1 MSVGSLGLAFLAG
14 ILSVLSPCVLPLLPI
29 VLGTAASERKLGPVA
44 LAGGVSLSFISI
56 GLFVATIG
64 FGLGIDADWFR
75 VFAAFI
81 MILFGAVLL
90 VPALQLRVA
99 VAGGPVSDWV
109 DQRFG
114 GFSRSGLGGEVGVGL
129 LLGAG
134 WGPCVGP
141 TLGAASLLAAQGK
154 SLGAVTLTMLTFGI
168 GAGLPLV
175 LFGLMSRQLLSRWR
189 GGMSTVSKAMKQVLG
204 LFLILIGLL
213 VVTGLDKSLEAVLVE
228 VSPQWLTNVTTQF

>member
-1 MSVGSLGLAFLAG
+1 MSIGSLGLAFLAG

-29 VLGTAASERKLGPVA
+29 VLGTAASERKWGPVA

-64 FGLGIDADWFR
+64 FGLGIDTGWFR
-75 VFAAFI
+75 VIAAFV

-114 GFSRSGLGGEVGVGL
+114 GISKSGLGGQFGVGL
-129 LLGAG
+129 LLGAV
-134 WGPCVGP
+134 WSPCVGP

-154 SLGAVTLTMLTFGI
+154 SLGAVALTMLTFGI

-175 LFGLMSRQLLSRWR
+175 LFGSMSRQLLLRWR
-189 GGMSTVSKAMKQVLG
+189 GGMSTASTAIKQALG
-204 LFLILIGLL
+204 LLLIVIGLL
-213 VVTGLDKSLEAVLVE
+213 VVTGLDRSLEAGIVE
-228 VSPQWLTNVTTQF
+228 VSPQWLTNITTRF